1 MKLGLAFVRSNCTPD
16 NLRFARQC
24 GVTHVVVH
32 YTNYENDKDKL
43 PERFKGAYGYTG
55 SEELWSYEEL
65 RALRQMINDEGMELG
80 ALENFNPGFW
90 SDVILDGPRK
100 EQQMANLKQLIRNV
114 GQAGIPIFGYAFNL
128 MNVWGHSHGP
138 WARGG
143 AHTGGFHEPV
153 ETPIP
158 EGMVWN
164 KVYNTAAPDRPA
176 VPPTH
181 EQLWSRLEYF
191 QREIMPV
198 AEEAGVIMAAH
209 PDDPPMPFL
218 RGAPRLVTSPA
229 LYQKLLHLVP
239 SPNSQA
245 ELCVGTVSEMAEGNV
260 YDAVDQISGQGKAAY
275 IHLRNVRGKVPHY
288 TEVFIDEGDT
298 DMLRILRI
306 LHKNNYQGIIT
317 PDHTPLMNC
326 AAPWHAGF
334 AFALGYIRA
343 ALTLIEQ
350 ESPA

>member
-1 MKLGLAFVRSNCTPD
+1 MKLGLALSRSNLSRD
-16 NLRFARQC
+16 NLNFARQC
-24 GVTHVVVH
+24 GVTHIVVH
-32 YTNYENDKDKL
+32 YTNYENDKDRL

-55 SEELWSYEEL
+55 DAQIWSYEEL
-65 RALRQMINDEGMELG
+65 RGLRQMINGEGMELE

-100 EQQMANLKQLIRNV
+100 AEQIANLKQLIRNV
-114 GQAGIPIFGYAFNL
+114 GKAGIPVFGYAFNL
-128 MNVWGHSHGP
+128 MNVWGHTHGP

-143 AHTGGFHEPV
+143 AETAGYHEP
-153 ETPIP
+153 EQTPIP
-158 EGMVWN
+158 QGMVWN
-164 KVYNTAAPDRPA
+164 MVYNPNAPDRPL

-181 EQLWSRLEYF
+181 EQMWSRLEYF
-191 QREIMPV
+191 LKEIVPV
-198 AEEAGVIMAAH
+198 AEEAGVIMAGH
-209 PDDPPMPFL
+209 PDDPPLPVL
-218 RGAPRLVTSPA
+218 RGAPRLVTNPTN
-229 LYQKLLHLVP
+229 YQRLLDLVP

-245 ELCVGTVSEMAEGNV
+245 ELCVGTVSEMAQGDV
-260 YDAVDQISGQGKAAY
+260 YDAVDQFSRNGKVAY
-275 IHLRNVRGKVPHY
+275 VHLRNVRGKVPHY

-306 LHKNNYQGIIT
+306 LHKNGYQGVIT
-317 PDHTPLMNC
+317 PDHSPLMNC

-350 ESPA
+350 E